1 MTVSSCVQLQ
11 MFVICIIF
19 GIVSGVLF
27 DLQRS
32 IRRIYGGGN
41 LHTTLQDV
49 LFLVVYISL
58 SILLCYLYDDGRIR
72 YYQVM
77 GAVFGTL
84 VYSLFF
90 SQFVMKFFCAL
101 NKLFIKIFI
110 IPIIKLAKLIWSPI
124 KKGILYLLKKLRKM
138 KKMMKK
144 IYIHKKRIKKRLKL
158 L

>member
-1 MTVSSCVQLQ
+1 
-11 MFVICIIF
+11 
-19 GIVSGVLF
+19 
-27 DLQRS
+27 
-32 IRRIYGGGN
+32 
-41 LHTTLQDV
+41 
-49 LFLVVYISL
+49 
-58 SILLCYLYDDGRIR
+58 
-72 YYQVM
+72 M